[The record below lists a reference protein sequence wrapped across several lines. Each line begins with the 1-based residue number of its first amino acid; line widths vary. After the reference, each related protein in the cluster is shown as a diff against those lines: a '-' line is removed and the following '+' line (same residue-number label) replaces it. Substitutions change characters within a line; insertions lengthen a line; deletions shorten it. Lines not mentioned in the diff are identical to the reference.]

1 VKSGATEGE
10 WRKWMEALGGQMR
23 RTREFVGLTQ
33 RELAERAGVSQGAV
47 SRLEAGRA
55 VNAPFVAIVRLNV
68 ALAEQLAT
76 VDASMLS
83 DEARRYLHFMRFLA
97 APPGEEQRG
106 ETPVL
111 ARELTTDPGTE
122 AWMNL
127 YRQVPP
133 RLRGSLLALARAAAE
148 ALRE

>member
-23 RTREFVGLTQ
+23 RTREFLGLTQ
-33 RELAERAGVSQGAV
+33 REVAERAGVSQGAV
-47 SRLEAGRA
+47 SRLEAGHA
-55 VNAPFVAIVRLNV
+55 MNAPFVAIVRLNV
-68 ALAEQLAT
+68 VLAEALGAL
-76 VDASMLS
+76 DASMLS
-83 DEARRYLHFMRFLA
+83 DDARRYLHFMQFLA
-97 APPGEEQRG
+97 APPEGGKRG
-106 ETPVL
+106 ERPVP

-133 RLRGSLLALARAAAE
+133 RLRASLLALARAAAE